1 MADSDQKRG
10 LAERLKGSLQARK
23 DRAAEKARIKGDL
36 QRDRA
41 TLDKRAAPRKGGSS
55 GGV

>member
-1 MADSDQKRG
+1 MADSEQKRG

-23 DRAAEKARIKGDL
+23 DRAAEKSRVKGEL

-41 TLDKRAAPRKGGSS
+41 MLDKQSRKSFEGQGG
-55 GGV
+55 

>member
-1 MADSDQKRG
+1 MAGSEQKRG
-10 LAERLKGSLQARK
+10 LAERMKGTLQARK

-41 TLDKRAAPRKGGSS
+41 TLDKQSRKSFEGQGG
-55 GGV
+55 